1 MASVAVRPLL
11 LSLVAVVILGAS
23 RPSPVE
29 AQTTLPVLTAP
40 VNDFAA
46 VIDPAS
52 AAELDRIIRV
62 LQAAS
67 GDVLV
72 VTTIDTVGS
81 YGTIEE
87 YAMRLFAQAGIGER
101 ATDGGALILVAVED
115 RKVRIEVGY
124 GLEEFITDGFAGD
137 TIRTHLLPAFRE
149 NRYGPGLVA
158 ATSVLATRIADGRGV
173 TLTDVQVPQPRSR
186 NTRGGAIGGLSTLI
200 ILFVIL
206 SVINNL
212 RGGGRGPTPFNRH
225 SRRSTW
231 SGWHAGVGGFGGGF
245 GSGGFRGGG
254 FGGGGFGGGGF
265 GGFGGGRSGGGGASG
280 GW

>member
-1 MASVAVRPLL
+1 MASVARRLL
-11 LSLVAVVILGAS
+11 RTVVAAVITGVAWHT
-23 RPSPVE
+23 PAQ
-29 AQTTLPVLTAP
+29 AQTPLPALTAP
-40 VNDFAA
+40 VNDIGG

-52 AAELDRIIRV
+52 AAELDRIIRA

-67 GDVLV
+67 GDVLIV
-72 VTTIDTVGS
+72 ATIDTVGS

-87 YAMRLFAQAGIGER
+87 YAVRLFEQAGIGER
-101 ATDGGALILVAVED
+101 ATDGGALVLVAVQD

-149 NRYGPGLVA
+149 NRYGQGLVA
-158 ATSVLATRIADGRGV
+158 ATSVLATRIAEGRGV

-186 NTRGGAIGGLSTLI
+186 NTRGGAVGGMSTLI

-206 SVINNL
+206 AVINNL
-212 RGGGRGPTPFNRH
+212 RGGGGGPTPFNRR